1 MCIKKFMVSLFLIA
15 KKIKQIILY
24 PWNKTLHI
32 CNIKEKKRKKGAP
45 KEKNM
50 DIQKVLNA

>member
-15 KKIKQIILY
+15 KNIILY

-32 CNIKEKKRKKGAP
+32 YKIKKKKRKKGAP